1 MSGPG
6 RVRIVPLGG
15 LGEIGM
21 NCMAVEAGD
30 DIVVV
35 DCGVTF
41 PKTDLGI
48 DTYYPDFSWL
58 EARRDRVRAVL
69 ITHGHEDHIGALPYF
84 LERFEVPV
92 YGPAYALELARLRL
106 DERGFGRNDVDL
118 VVTKPRGRFRA
129 GGFEI
134 EPVRVTHSIADA
146 TALVLRTPAGT
157 LVHTGDFKLDPSP
170 SDGEVTDEARFR
182 ELGDE
187 GVRLLLSDSTNVDSH
202 GASASESVAARVLL
216 GLVEGYPNRVI
227 VGLFGSNVHRLHALG
242 EVAMATG
249 RKLVLL
255 GRSVQT
261 HVRAAME
268 QGRLNWPV
276 DLVAAPEQA
285 AALPRRKVLALATGT
300 QSERLAALARLAA
313 RAHPLMTID
322 EGDRVVLSSR
332 IIPGNEPAV
341 MTMVGDLLRLGAD
354 VRTAST
360 DPGVHVSGHAYR
372 DEQSRMIDWVRPRGF
387 LPVHGTLHHLHR
399 HARLAAERGVSEVVV
414 IENGEV
420 AELGAESA
428 FGRVSER
435 APAGKIPTWNGE
447 DIPAQVLADREAMAR
462 AGVAFVTVVVNGAGR
477 PVAPATVST
486 RGVLDEH
493 ADAAVLRDA
502 AREVT
507 KALSERPWPRARPT
521 DEEIADLAR
530 LVTRKRLEQRVGKR
544 PVTVANVVRE
554 KP

>member
-1 MSGPG
+1 VSDPT
-6 RVRIVPLGG
+6 RVRLVPLGG

-21 NCMAVEAGD
+21 NCMAVEAGG

-41 PKTDLGI
+41 PKSDLGI

-58 EARRDRVRAVL
+58 EARRDRVRAAL

-84 LERFEVPV
+84 LERFDVPV
-92 YGPAYALELARLRL
+92 YGPPYALELARLRL
-106 DERGFGRNDVDL
+106 DERGFGRNDVKL
-118 VVTKPRGRFRA
+118 VPTKPRGRFTA
-129 GGFEI
+129 GAFEV

-170 SDGEVTDEARFR
+170 SDGEVTDEERFK

-187 GVRLLLSDSTNVDSH
+187 GVRILLSDSTNVDAH
-202 GASASESVAARVLL
+202 GASASESVAARVLY
-216 GLVEGYPNRVI
+216 GLVDGHPGRVI

-242 EVAMATG
+242 NVALATG

-268 QGRLNWPV
+268 HGRLDWPV
-276 DLVAAPEQA
+276 DLVAPPEQA

-300 QSERLAALARLAA
+300 QSERLAALSRLAA
-313 RAHPLMTID
+313 RAHPVMTID

-332 IIPGNEPAV
+332 VIPGNEPAV
-341 MTMVGDLLRLGAD
+341 MNMVGDLLRLGAD
-354 VRTAST
+354 VRLAST

-372 DEQSRMIDWVRPRGF
+372 DEQSRMIDWVRPRAF

-399 HARLAAERGVSEVVV
+399 HGRLAAERGVREVVV

-420 AELGAESA
+420 AEFDAEA
-428 FGRVSER
+428 PFARASER
-435 APAGKIPTWNGE
+435 APSGKIPTWNGE

-462 AGVAFVTVVVNGAGR
+462 AGVAFVTVIVNAQGR

-486 RGVLDEH
+486 RGVLDEA
-493 ADAAVLRDA
+493 ADAPILRDA

-507 KALSERPWPRARPT
+507 KALSDRSWARARPD

-530 LVTRKRLEQRVGKR
+530 LVVRKRLEQRVGKR

-554 KP
+554 RS

>member
-1 MSGPG
+1 MSGPA
-6 RVRIVPLGG
+6 RVRLVPLGG

-21 NCMAVEAGD
+21 NCMAIEAGN

-41 PKTDLGI
+41 PKSDLGI
-48 DTYYPDFSWL
+48 DTFYPDFSWL

-118 VVTKPRGRFRA
+118 VPTKPRQRFQSGA
-129 GGFEI
+129 FEI

-157 LVHTGDFKLDPSP
+157 IVHTGDFKIDASP

-202 GASASESVAARVLL
+202 GSSASESVASGVLL
-216 GLVEGYPNRVI
+216 GLVEGHPGRVI

-242 EVAMATG
+242 EIAMATG

-261 HVRAAME
+261 HVRAATE

-276 DLVAAPEQA
+276 DLVASPEQA

-300 QSERLAALARLAA
+300 QAERLAALSRLAA
-313 RAHPLMTID
+313 RTHPLMTID

-332 IIPGNEPAV
+332 IIPGNEPIV
-341 MTMVGDLLRLGAD
+341 MNMVGDLLRLGAD
-354 VRTAST
+354 VRSAST

-372 DEQSRMIDWVRPRGF
+372 DEQARMLDWVRPRGF

-420 AELGAESA
+420 AELDAEA
-428 FGRVSER
+428 PFTRGRER
-435 APAGKIPTWNGE
+435 APSGKIPTWNGE
-447 DIPAQVLADREAMAR
+447 DIPVQVLADREAMAR
-462 AGVAFVTVVVNGAGR
+462 AGVAFVTVVVNAAGR

-486 RGVLDEH
+486 RGVLDEG

-507 KALSERPWPRARPT
+507 KALSDRPWPRARPT

>member
-1 MSGPG
+1 L
-6 RVRIVPLGG
+6 VPLGG

-21 NCMAVEAGD
+21 NCMAIEAGN

-41 PKTDLGI
+41 PKSDLGI
-48 DTYYPDFSWL
+48 DTFYPDFSWL

-118 VVTKPRGRFRA
+118 VPTKPRQRFQSGA
-129 GGFEI
+129 FEI

-157 LVHTGDFKLDPSP
+157 IVHTGDFKIDASP

-202 GASASESVAARVLL
+202 GSSASESVASGVLL
-216 GLVEGYPNRVI
+216 GLVEGHPGRVI

-242 EVAMATG
+242 EIAMATG

-261 HVRAAME
+261 HVRAATE

-276 DLVAAPEQA
+276 DLVASPEQA

-300 QSERLAALARLAA
+300 QAERLAALSRLAA
-313 RAHPLMTID
+313 RTHPLMTID

-332 IIPGNEPAV
+332 IIPGNEPIV
-341 MTMVGDLLRLGAD
+341 MNMVGDLLRLGAD
-354 VRTAST
+354 VRSAST

-372 DEQSRMIDWVRPRGF
+372 DEQARMLDWVRPRGF

-420 AELGAESA
+420 AELDAEA
-428 FGRVSER
+428 PFTRGRER
-435 APAGKIPTWNGE
+435 APSGKIPTWNGE
-447 DIPAQVLADREAMAR
+447 DIPVQVLADREAMAR
-462 AGVAFVTVVVNGAGR
+462 AGVAFVTVVVNAAGR

-486 RGVLDEH
+486 RGVLDEG

-507 KALSERPWPRARPT
+507 KALSDRPWPRARPT